1 MKAPSLKL
9 FVPESSFSGKLFTDD
24 ERVITIMC
32 VILWNAVQYGYL
44 VLVPGYC
51 IATRI
56 LLCTWCS
63 MTVRGGEH
71 SLNTVCTIS

>member
-9 FVPESSFSGKLFTDD
+9 FVPESSFSGKVFTVD
-24 ERVITIMC
+24 ERVIIIMC
-32 VILWNAVQYGYL
+32 VIFWNAVQYGYL
-44 VLVPGYC
+44 VLVSGYC

-56 LLCTWCS
+56 L

-71 SLNTVCTIS
+71 SLNTVCMIS